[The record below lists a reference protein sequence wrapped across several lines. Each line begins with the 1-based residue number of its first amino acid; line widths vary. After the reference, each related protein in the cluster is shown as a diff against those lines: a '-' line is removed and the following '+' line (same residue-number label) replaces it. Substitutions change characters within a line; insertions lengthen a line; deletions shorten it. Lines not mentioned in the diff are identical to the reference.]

1 MIIDAIV
8 IARGSNEHTWKVA
21 IPLFG
26 GFPDSQ
32 DEADI
37 YNKIKGMESFEDYYG
52 NPIEALIAEEVTS
65 RPSDVLLATTVSDL
79 TKIPFALK
87 KVITAKEEDKE
98 AADVREYTRLAFNTV
113 LEHDNS
119 DVTDTDFTVEAT
131 VCETPGLADSIKVGD
146 TVYIGFYK
154 GDMGNPVILG
164 LRWHATDLSLPACA
178 QKYEPKAPNIT
189 AGTLTAEGQ
198 VTLSANCT
206 FKDRSGATMTF
217 AQIKEAVTFYNE
229 YKDLIVSLTTHA
241 ESLLS
246 LASKAS
252 SLLGALTPP
261 TT

>member
-1 MIIDAIV
+1 
-8 IARGSNEHTWKVA
+8 
-21 IPLFG
+21 
-26 GFPDSQ
+26 
-32 DEADI
+32 
-37 YNKIKGMESFEDYYG
+37 
-52 NPIEALIAEEVTS
+52 
-65 RPSDVLLATTVSDL
+65 
-79 TKIPFALK
+79 
-87 KVITAKEEDKE
+87 
-98 AADVREYTRLAFNTV
+98 VREYTRLAFNTV

-206 FKDRSGATMTF
+206 FKDSSGATMTF
-217 AQIKEAVTFYNE
+217 A
-229 YKDLIVSLTTHA
+229 
-241 ESLLS
+241 
-246 LASKAS
+246 
-252 SLLGALTPP
+252 
-261 TT
+261 